1 MIMGSLKSSNVYN
14 PSIITGKERKVRE
27 PFTLIITYIVWI
39 LSFVQLL
46 FYPDRDR
53 RNSGQKP
60 TKLGKYKN
68 NYDNITKTD
77 NDNLIEVI
85 VFRR

>member
-1 MIMGSLKSSNVYN
+1 MGSLKSSNVYN
-14 PSIITGKERKVRE
+14 PSIITGKERKVKK
-27 PFTLIITYIVWI
+27 PFTLIITYIVSI

-77 NDNLIEVI
+77 MITLLK
-85 VFRR
+85 